1 MTSLS
6 EGCALSEA
14 TIDATVLDT
23 TVLDAT
29 ALLAIAMGGAADPG
43 GRPSAAPPKVMTDAA
58 VVGAWRSADGVVR
71 LQLRTDGTYAG
82 AVAGRRRPAR
92 GTYQIDG
99 TYVLLHDESGL
110 DTPVTVREGEL
121 EMAGHR
127 LIPA

>member
-1 MTSLS
+1 MTPLDD
-6 EGCALSEA
+6 AWPDTTVREA
-14 TIDATVLDT
+14 

-43 GRPSAAPPKVMTDAA
+43 ARPLSKRPKVVTGAA
-58 VVGAWRSADGVVR
+58 VTGAWRSPDGVVR

-82 AVAGRRRPAR
+82 EVAGRRRPAR

-99 TYVLLHDESGL
+99 ASVLLHDDDSGL
-110 DTPVTVREGEL
+110 NTPVTVHEGEL

-127 LIPA
+127 LLPVG